1 MVLGPWSSFPKG
13 NCRDTCWKI
22 GVNLGS
28 STGRGGKHSLLG
40 PKSLSISYPHTI
52 LPMLHSLNASKS
64 LFRGGFESNF

>member
-22 GVNLGS
+22 GVNPS
-28 STGRGGKHSLLG
+28 STGRGGGGEHSLLG

-52 LPMLHSLNASKS
+52 APLSECLEKS
-64 LFRGGFESNF
+64 IPRGAFEINF